1 MSVDLTSADL
11 RAAVQAGY
19 LTEAQASNL
28 QALAANRIANRPE
41 PDDEPFEMFRGF
53 SEIFI
58 SVGLIILMTGLVG
71 VSALMTSPLLVP
83 AFCVVLSAVL
93 AQYFTIRRRM
103 VLPSIVLVCTY
114 GAAVSALITWYAFA
128 NLLDVAEPQTITAL
142 VLALIMAALLVWYRI
157 FRLPFTMLL
166 IGLAGV
172 LLAVALI
179 APSDV
184 YAFMSGVN
192 MTSIMSLTSG
202 SGVPFATLGAGLVAA
217 AVALRFDMRDPHRL
231 GRASASAFW
240 LDLVAA
246 PAIVN
251 TLGQT
256 AMAMEGSA
264 RLLTMA
270 LALLVMALYAL
281 VIDRR
286 SFLTAGLGYLAWL
299 IWMLGNQDG
308 RGLDWPVILI
318 LIGGAVTALGAWWV
332 PLRAALMRALPP
344 FPGKNRLPPYA
355 KGDL

>member
-19 LTEAQASNL
+19 LTEAQAANV

-41 PDDEPFEMFRGF
+41 PDDEPFELFSGF

-58 SVGLIILMTGLVG
+58 SVGLVILMSGLMG
-71 VSALMTSPLLVP
+71 VSALSGSPLLIS
-83 AFCVVLSAVL
+83 AFCVVMTIVL
-93 AQYFTIRRRM
+93 ARYFTLKRRM
-103 VLPSIVLVCTY
+103 VLPSMVLVMTFGFAMSVLIVWLTVY
-114 GAAVSALITWYAFA
+114 AMVDIVSPLVMIVFA
-128 NLLDVAEPQTITAL
+128 QL
-142 VLALIMAALLVWYRI
+142 LIMLSLIAWYRV

-166 IGLAGV
+166 IGLSG
-172 LLAVALI
+172 LLLTIAVI
-179 APSDV
+179 APSD
-184 YAFMSGVN
+184 FN
-192 MTSIMSLTSG
+192 MFFDGGNLSKMMSLTSG
-202 SGVPFATLGAGLVAA
+202 SGIALATLIAGLIAA

-256 AMAMEGSA
+256 AMALEGGG
-264 RLLTMA
+264 R
-270 LALLVMALYAL
+270 LLVMALVLVVMTLYAL

-299 IWMLGNQDG
+299 IWALAHRDG
-308 RGLDWPVILI
+308 EGLDWPVILI

-332 PLRAALMRALPP
+332 PLRAALMRTLPD